1 MNSTYRH
8 LDEQTMEQYGNAWI
22 PAIPLPYYHSSI
34 RKAMSFKTNH
44 VYVCGCEAR
53 FDNEAAYREHYRTE
67 QMLEMNEKMG
77 RTRDLAKAKTF
88 YWRRYAFVMEHGND
102 NDKNEMRLVESPE
115 MKTLQEIETLCARV
129 TDIWSPVYRRWAAD
143 HDVAIGRVK
152 DDTEVTDEDPA
163 RAAKDL
169 DDIAYS
175 HTNSKGVTY
184 FLHQTEVSL
193 RGGKLHTIYF
203 FRKNLE
209 INHEKYKPSL
219 LPEGFYVREN
229 PRNGFLT
236 VGRKDQSEAG
246 HEG

>member
-1 MNSTYRH
+1 MYRH

-44 VYVCGCEAR
+44 VYICGCNAR

-67 QMLEMNEKMG
+67 QMLEMNQKMA
-77 RTRDLAKAKTF
+77 RTRDLAKAKLL
-88 YWRRYAFVMEHGND
+88 YWRRRSFIFENGTD
-102 NDKNEMRLVESPE
+102 DDKSAAMDIETPE
-115 MKTLQEIETLCARV
+115 MKTLVDVEALIARI
-129 TDIWSPVYRRWAAD
+129 TDVWEPVYNAWGKK
-143 HDVAIGRVK
+143 HNVNLGRML
-152 DDTEVTDEDPA
+152 DETEVTDEEPE

-169 DDIAYS
+169 DDKCYS

-184 FLHQTEVSL
+184 FLHETEVTL
-193 RGGKLHTIYF
+193 RGGKPHTIYF
-203 FRKNLE
+203 FRKAPE
-209 INHEKYKPSL
+209 INHPKYKPAQ

-236 VGRKDQSEAG
+236 VGRKENQN
-246 HEG
+246 EG

>member
-1 MNSTYRH
+1 MYKH
-8 LDEQTMEQYGNAWI
+8 LDEDTMEQYGKAWI

-77 RTRDLAKAKTF
+77 RTRDLAKAKLLF
-88 YWRRYAFVMEHGND
+88 WRRYAFIMEHGTGSEKVD
-102 NDKNEMRLVESPE
+102 LKLIETPE
-115 MKTLQEIETLCARV
+115 MKKLVDVEALIARV
-129 TDIWSPVYRRWAAD
+129 TDLWEPIYLRWGKD
-143 HDVAIGRVK
+143 NDVSLGRMMDETEVS
-152 DDTEVTDEDPA
+152 DDTSE

-175 HTNSKGVTY
+175 HTNTKGVTY
-184 FLHQTEVSL
+184 FLHETQVTL
-193 RGGKLHTIYF
+193 RGGKEQTIYF
-203 FRKNLE
+203 FRKAIE
-209 INHEKYKPSL
+209 TNHPKYKPAL
-219 LPEGFYVREN
+219 LPEGYVVREN

-236 VGRKDQSEAG
+236 VGRYEQSEAG
-246 HEG
+246 HVG